1 MQLRSLPQPVSACLA
16 PYRQCFP
23 CRQAQHFNIW
33 CWVLVCL
40 LLAGSGRLK
49 ELTRWMPNRVAYWT
63 TLRFMRA
70 QVWDAQALLDLMVG
84 DLLLKLP
91 PPKDGVLHAIFD
103 ATRTEKTGE
112 KQPLAYT
119 TKTGKFD
126 PFIFGHSVLLLVAQ
140 WGQFRIPLAVR
151 VIDPKIKGHQNIL
164 TRELLTELTPPAWC
178 RRVNVLGDAGFAS
191 KATLQHVAKLGYFY
205 TFALPRTWKT
215 ADGRHL
221 RDIARHTNK
230 RHYHR
235 VASYQPD
242 GRRRDYWTIRE
253 EIKLATLGDVT
264 LIISK
269 RRFNDPP
276 RNIKFLVTNL
286 PDASTGTILSYYAR
300 RWAVEV
306 TFKELKSGLHLGQ
319 MQVTK
324 QEERI
329 RRSIA
334 LPVMAYVM
342 LLRLYADELQP
353 EQRTSFFALQK
364 RFRTEAYQEQLE
376 RSEVRFKKR
385 LARLK
390 QAVSGK
396 RD

>member
-1 MQLRSLPQPVSACLA
+1 V
-16 PYRQCFP
+16 
-23 CRQAQHFNIW
+23 W
-33 CWVLVCL
+33 CWLLVSL
-40 LLAGSGRLK
+40 LVAGSGRVK
-49 ELTRWMPNRVAYWT
+49 ELTRWMPSRLAYWT
-63 TLRFMRA
+63 TLRFIKA
-70 QVWDAQALLDLMVG
+70 QVWDEQALLVS
-84 DLLLKLP
+84 DLLAVLP
-91 PPKDGVLHAIFD
+91 PPRDGVAHLLGD
-103 ATRTEKTGE
+103 TTRTEKTGE

-126 PFIFGHSVLLLVAQ
+126 PFIFGHTVLLLALQ
-140 WGQFRIPLAVR
+140 WGQFRIPLVVR
-151 VIDPKIKGHQNIL
+151 VLDPKIKGHQNL
-164 TRELLTELTPPAWC
+164 LMRELLQAFKPPVWC
-178 RRVNVLGDAGFAS
+178 RRVNVAADAGFAA
-191 KATLQHVAKLGYFY
+191 KATLQRITELGYFY

-235 VASYQPD
+235 VASYKPD
-242 GRRRDYWTIRE
+242 GRRRDYWTVRE

-264 LIISK
+264 LVISK

-286 PDASTGTILSYYAR
+286 PDASAGTILSYYAR

-324 QEERI
+324 KEERI
-329 RRSIA
+329 ARSIT

-342 LLRLYADELQP
+342 LLRLYAAELQP
-353 EQRTSFFALQK
+353 DQRTSFFALQK
-364 RFRTEAYQEQLE
+364 RFRAEVYHEQLD

-385 LARLK
+385 LARFQ
-390 QAVSGK
+390 QAT
-396 RD
+396 

>member
-1 MQLRSLPQPVSACLA
+1 MRLRFLPQSVSTCLA
-16 PYRQCFP
+16 PYRPCFP
-23 CRQAQHFNIW
+23 CQQAQHFNVW
-33 CWVLVCL
+33 CWLLVSL
-40 LLAGSGRLK
+40 LLAGSGRVR
-49 ELTRWMPNRVAYWT
+49 ELTRWMPTRIAYWT
-63 TLRFMRA
+63 TLRFIKAR
-70 QVWDAQALLDLMVG
+70 VWDEQALLDLLKG

-91 PPKDGVLHAIFD
+91 PPKDGVLHLLFD
-103 ATRTEKTGE
+103 TTRTAKTG
-112 KQPLAYT
+112 KQQPLAYT

-126 PFIFGHSVLLLVAQ
+126 PFIFGQTVLLLVAQ

-151 VIDPKIKGHQNIL
+151 VINPKIKGHQNIL
-164 TRELLTELTPPAWC
+164 VRELLTEFKPPVWC
-178 RRVNVLGDAGFAS
+178 RRVNVAADAGFAA
-191 KATLQHVAKLGYFY
+191 KATLQHITKLGYFY

-235 VASYQPD
+235 VASYKPD
-242 GRRRDYWTIRE
+242 GRRRDDWTIRE

-276 RNIKFLVTNL
+276 RNSKFLVTNL

-324 QEERI
+324 EEERI
-329 RRSIA
+329 QRSIA
-334 LPVMAYVM
+334 LPVMAYLL

-364 RFRTEAYQEQLE
+364 RFRTEVYQEQFD
-376 RSEVRFKKR
+376 RSEVRFKKK
-385 LARLK
+385 LARFK
-390 QAVSGK
+390 QAVSDK
-396 RD
+396 